1 MKKWVL
7 GLLLVALGVIPAF
20 AQSGGGKVI
29 VSGRVLDGVDKLPVI
44 QAGVQILSVKDSVVV
59 AGNVTDLDGKF
70 SLSAR
75 PGKYLL
81 KISYI
86 GYKTDFRNLV
96 LDRNRLRTNVGEIP
110 LEVDAVML
118 DEAVVV
124 AEAPEVIAKA
134 DTLVYNS
141 SAYRVPEGSAL
152 EELVKKLPGA
162 EVDESGKITIN
173 GKEIT
178 KIMID
183 GKEFFADDPNIA
195 MKNLP
200 VNIIDKVRA
209 YDKQSDMARM
219 TGIDDGEEETVLD
232 LSVKP
237 ELNKGWIGNVDLAA
251 GTEDRYSG
259 KFMLN
264 RFVESNQFTVIGSA
278 NNVNDNGFPG
288 GGGGFRWG
296 GQNGLNAVKMGGF
309 NFSVENEKLEAGG
322 SVNYNYRDADVR
334 SKQNSETFV
343 SSQTSSFKNAL
354 DASRNKTTNLI
365 GDFRLEW
372 RPDTITWLMFRPRVT
387 YGKTDNGSSSSSFT
401 FNEDPELST
410 DELVEADDITSLVS
424 KEKIINT
431 IVRNTL
437 NRSDNINARGM
448 LLFNRRLGKAGRN
461 VTMRARY
468 TYTNNDSEQ
477 LSASQTDYYQTAEE
491 ALASG
496 AVSEILNRYITTPTK
511 TSDYSVRLS
520 YSEPIFKGGFLQFSY
535 DFQYRNS
542 TTDNSTYDMPVDWE
556 VGQGFIPGQA
566 VFNTD
571 LSKSAEYNYYNHQAE
586 VQLRWIRQKMRFN
599 VGASFQPQRST
610 LSYTMG
616 DYSVDTVRTV
626 FNFTPTLDFRY
637 NFSKTSQL
645 RVNYRGRS
653 SQPSMTDL
661 LPITDDTDPLNVK
674 LGNPGLK
681 PEFTNTLRVFYN
693 TFNTEKQRGMMTHFS
708 FQNVMNDISNRRTYD
723 ETTGGYRT
731 MPENINGNWNLFGVL
746 GTNTALKNKKY
757 TINTFTMARYNNIV
771 SYMSAGET
779 LADTDKNKTRQL
791 VMSERLRGTY
801 RNDWWEISLNGSLT
815 YNHSRNSF
823 QEQSNMDTYQFSYGA
838 STNVRLPWNMSIATD
853 ISQNSRR
860 GYTDAS
866 MNRNELLWNAQI
878 SQDFLKGNAATVSV
892 QFYDILRQQSNIS
905 RAITAA
911 MRQDTEY
918 NAIYSYCMVHFI
930 YRLNLFG
937 GKGNRPPMGSGG
949 FGPGGHRG
957 PGPRRF

>member
-1 MKKWVL
+1 M
-7 GLLLVALGVIPAF
+7 
-20 AQSGGGKVI
+20 
-29 VSGRVLDGVDKLPVI
+29 
-44 QAGVQILSVKDSVVV
+44 
-59 AGNVTDLDGKF
+59 
-70 SLSAR
+70 
-75 PGKYLL
+75 
-81 KISYI
+81 
-86 GYKTDFRNLV
+86 
-96 LDRNRLRTNVGEIP
+96 
-110 LEVDAVML
+110 
-118 DEAVVV
+118 
-124 AEAPEVIAKA
+124 
-134 DTLVYNS
+134 
-141 SAYRVPEGSAL
+141 
-152 EELVKKLPGA
+152 
-162 EVDESGKITIN
+162 
-173 GKEIT
+173 
-178 KIMID
+178 
-183 GKEFFADDPNIA
+183 
-195 MKNLP
+195 
-200 VNIIDKVRA
+200 
-209 YDKQSDMARM
+209 
-219 TGIDDGEEETVLD
+219 
-232 LSVKP
+232 
-237 ELNKGWIGNVDLAA
+237 
-251 GTEDRYSG
+251 
-259 KFMLN
+259 
-264 RFVESNQFTVIGSA
+264 
-278 NNVNDNGFPG
+278 
-288 GGGGFRWG
+288 
-296 GQNGLNAVKMGGF
+296 
-309 NFSVENEKLEAGG
+309 
-322 SVNYNYRDADVR
+322 
-334 SKQNSETFV
+334 
-343 SSQTSSFKNAL
+343 
-354 DASRNKTTNLI
+354 
-365 GDFRLEW
+365 
-372 RPDTITWLMFRPRVT
+372 TWLMFRPRVT

-535 DFQYRNS
+535 DFQYKNS

-731 MPENINGNWNLFGVL
+731 MPENISGNWNLFGVL

-878 SQDFLKGNAATVSV
+878 SQDFLKSNAATVSV

>member
-29 VSGRVLDGVDKLPVI
+29 VSGRVLDGVDKSPVI

-86 GYKTDFRNLV
+86 GYKTDFRNLT
-96 LDRNRLRTNVGEIP
+96 LDRNRLRTNVGEIS

-152 EELVKKLPGA
+152 EKLVKKLPGA
-162 EVDESGKITIN
+162 EVDENGKITIN

-237 ELNKGWIGNVDLAA
+237 ELNKGWIGNVDLAV

-354 DASRNKTTNLI
+354 DASRNKTTHLV

-372 RPDTITWLMFRPRVT
+372 RPDTMTWLMFRPRVT

-535 DFQYRNS
+535 DFQYKNS

-566 VFNTD
+566 AFNTD

-586 VQLRWIRQKMRFN
+586 VQLRWIRKKMRFN

-731 MPENINGNWNLFGVL
+731 MPENISGNWNLFGVL

-949 FGPGGHRG
+949 FGPG
-957 PGPRRF
+957 PRRF